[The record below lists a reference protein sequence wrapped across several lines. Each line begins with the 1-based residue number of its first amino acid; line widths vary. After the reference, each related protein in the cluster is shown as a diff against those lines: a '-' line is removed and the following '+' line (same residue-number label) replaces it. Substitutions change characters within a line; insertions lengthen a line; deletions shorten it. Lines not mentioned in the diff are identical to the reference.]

1 MIPQNRKITA
11 PSDVLSP
18 VAKAAALACLDTL
31 QHPDNADLVW
41 TAARMEPQEIIA
53 GLLRCAGKLAAGE
66 ASQEEIRGALL
77 MATVWVSEAGNPAP
91 RH

>member
-11 PSDVLSP
+11 PSDILSP
-18 VAKAAALACLDTL
+18 VAKAAAIACLDTL
-31 QHPDNADLVW
+31 RNPENEALVW
-41 TAARMEPQEIIA
+41 TAARMEPMEIIA
-53 GLLRCAGKLAAGE
+53 CLLRCAGKLATGE

-77 MATVWVSEAGNPAP
+77 MAAVWVSEAGNPVP